1 MPRPSSLSHREVEL
15 LETLR
20 RLGGSGRSTEL
31 ALILDVS
38 EETVRRTIKSLAK
51 AGSVERVHGGAYLV
65 GPAGAG
71 ETGSSF
77 FRRMGENPDEK
88 AQIAAAVM
96 PQIVD
101 GMTVFLD
108 VGSTTSFVAEALR
121 QRRNLTVVTN
131 SIGVAQLLANHNGNR
146 LHLLGGEM
154 CSDDRGTFGP
164 VAQAQAGRFAFDLA
178 ILSADAL
185 SPKYGLLF
193 HNVAEAELTR
203 AVTAAAD
210 EVMVVTTHSKFTES
224 APHRGPE
231 PQQLTQLVSDR
242 EPGKKLARAMQD
254 WGVSFILASSASE
267 GQ

>member
-1 MPRPSSLSHREVEL
+1 MPRPATPSHREVEL

-20 RLGGSGRSTEL
+20 RLGGSGRSAEL
-31 ALILDVS
+31 ALMLDVS
-38 EETVRRTIKSLAK
+38 EETVRRTIKTLAK
-51 AGSVERVHGGAYLV
+51 AGSVERVRGGAYLV
-65 GPAGAG
+65 GPRSSG
-71 ETGSSF
+71 ETGPSF

-88 AQIAAAVM
+88 AQIAAAVL
-96 PQIVD
+96 PKIAD

-164 VAQAQAGRFAFDLA
+164 VAEAQAGRFAFDVVV
-178 ILSADAL
+178 LSADAL

-193 HNVAEAELTR
+193 HNPAEAELTL
-203 AVTAAAD
+203 AVTAAA
-210 EVMVVTTHSKFTES
+210 EQVIVVTTHSKFSES
-224 APHRGPE
+224 APHRGPA
-231 PQQLTQLVSDR
+231 PQHLSLLVSDR
-242 EPGKKLARAMQD
+242 EPGKKLARALTD
-254 WGVSFILASSASE
+254 WGVAFALASPAAE
-267 GQ
+267 EA